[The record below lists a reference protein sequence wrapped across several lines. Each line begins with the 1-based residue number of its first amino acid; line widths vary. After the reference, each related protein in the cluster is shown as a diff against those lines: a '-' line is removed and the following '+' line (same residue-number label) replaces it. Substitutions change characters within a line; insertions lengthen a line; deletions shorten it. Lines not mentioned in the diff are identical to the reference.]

1 MDNLGKRKIRSPSSC
16 SYFKTQRHYG
26 GGWLDL
32 LETEKLPRNY
42 CQTVYLNI
50 QKYRMKQNHSKFC
63 ETTIKIVNNHK
74 TENIIR
80 PFTWR
85 LHLNLSDNI
94 FHDMKRATFD
104 EVLRIFHTSTK
115 HFLVLHHSSSYL
127 QNYNKLIQVY
137 KVFPHLQPRRC
148 LQTECL
154 KKESGC
160 LSFDEAEL
168 EIQLQVGH
176 YHTVA
181 LCLKNITS

>member
-16 SYFKTQRHYG
+16 SYFKTQRQYG

-80 PFTWR
+80 LFAWR
-85 LHLNLSDNI
+85 LHLNLSDKI
-94 FHDMKRATFD
+94 FHDMKSYIWRSFKNFSILVAS
-104 EVLRIFHTSTK
+104 IFWYYIIHLLIYRTTTNWSKYTK
-115 HFLVLHHSSSYL
+115 FSHIYSREDAY
-127 QNYNKLIQVY
+127 
-137 KVFPHLQPRRC
+137 
-148 LQTECL
+148 
-154 KKESGC
+154 
-160 LSFDEAEL
+160 
-168 EIQLQVGH
+168 
-176 YHTVA
+176 
-181 LCLKNITS
+181 